1 MGVTSRVPAICRE
14 RWPAPITVHRPRPRT
29 RPAPAQMPAER
40 GQHTVTA
47 RHGTRSQHGH
57 STRARKHGYIGAVT
71 ANRHIDTVTAQSQHG
86 HSTVIARPTRHHRV
100 HPAPQ
105 KCDLRSQADTARS
118 QHTATAWPRHGHS
131 TQQSPRSQHGHNTRH
146 SRTRTHARVP
156 GAATVDMT
164 QHATVHGHSTVT
176 AQSQHA
182 HAHVPGAA
190 TVDMT

>member
-86 HSTVIARPTRHHRV
+86 HSTVTAPTCAKASSTWVGGVYRNC
-100 HPAPQ
+100 PLAE
-105 KCDLRSQADTARS
+105 LS
-118 QHTATAWPRHGHS
+118 ATAWSCRSSESDGDRPCMCHSMGAGGGGGGGIGHIIGLQEPFS
-131 TQQSPRSQHGHNTRH
+131 IHQP
-146 SRTRTHARVP
+146 SRCTWGGGPLGTSV
-156 GAATVDMT
+156 G
-164 QHATVHGHSTVT
+164 
-176 AQSQHA
+176 
-182 HAHVPGAA
+182 
-190 TVDMT
+190 